1 MLEGGEG
8 GGGGGHPPL
17 KKFHNKNLFFAQN
30 FPEGTIAAVGRQGV
44 LEGGGVGVTPQK
56 KIQFFFRQKL
66 DYLFYLGGFNVPGG
80 FGRITRGVEQLT
92 GGVQPPNPP
101 GDASTGLI

>member
-1 MLEGGEG
+1 MG
-8 GGGGGHPPL
+8 GGGGGVHPPS

-44 LEGGGVGVTPQK
+44 LKGGEWGSPPPK

-66 DYLFYLGGFNVPGG
+66 DYLFYLGGFKAPGG
-80 FGRITRGVEQLT
+80 FGRITRGVGQLT
-92 GGVQPPNPP
+92 GGFNPP
-101 GDASTGLI
+101 TPPVTRALV